1 MDTVNIEIVVI
12 PGRRI
17 LVLRIGIIP
26 IKAQV
31 SFREL

>member
-1 MDTVNIEIVVI
+1 MDTASIEIVVI

-17 LVLRIGIIP
+17 RVLRIGIIP

-31 SFREL
+31 IFHEL

>member
-1 MDTVNIEIVVI
+1 MDMESIETVVT

-17 LVLRIGIIP
+17 RVLRIGIIP

-31 SFREL
+31 SFLE